1 MSAGK
6 FAVYWAKSAEL
17 DLINIIAYIAD
28 DNREAALETLTKIEN
43 ACRSL
48 ESFPKRC
55 RIVPELKRFGIAAYR
70 ETIVSHYR
78 VQFRI
83 DSKRVLILGVLDSRR
98 NLGDILL
105 DRFLES

>member
-6 FAVYWAKSAEL
+6 FAVHWAKSAEL
-17 DLINIIAYIAD
+17 DLINIISYIAD
-28 DNREAALETLTKIEN
+28 DNQDAALETLKKIKN

-48 ESFPKRC
+48 NSFPKRC
-55 RIVPELKRFGIAAYR
+55 RIVPELKQFGITVYR

-83 DSKRVLILGVLDSRR
+83 DDDRVLVLGLLDSRR

-105 DRFLES
+105 DRFSES

>member
-1 MSAGK
+1 MSTRNYG
-6 FAVYWAKSAEL
+6 VHWARSAEL
-17 DLINIIAYIAD
+17 DLVNIISYISD
-28 DNREAALETLTKIEN
+28 ENPEAALRTLGKLKN
-43 ACRSL
+43 ACRGL

-55 RIVPELKRFGIAAYR
+55 RIIPELKQFGITVYR

-83 DSKRVLILGVLDSRR
+83 EENRVWILGVLDSRR

>member
-1 MSAGK
+1 MSVGK
-6 FAVYWAKSAEL
+6 FAVYWAKSTEI
-17 DLINIIAYIAD
+17 DLITIIGYIAD
-28 DNREAALETLTKIEN
+28 DNLEAALKTLKKIKD

-48 ESFPKRC
+48 DSFPKRC
-55 RIVPELKRFGIAAYR
+55 RIVPELKRFGITVYQ

-83 DSKRVLILGVLDSRR
+83 DDNRVWVLGVLDSRR